1 MPERGQV
8 FKLNCGYTLDA
19 ACEVSSQ
26 SEVSIYTPNQNDA
39 RLVHLVRNGVTVS
52 DWGYSLPPEP
62 AAYLAE
68 IVVPAARELMARMT
82 RIIPSL
88 MAQLPEPQG
97 LTLGLAVALRP
108 TIYQLADGSP
118 ERSLELRGRLEVA
131 GFDGYFCW
139 ATSSHG
145 VARRRPSGSGRAEVP
160 AQEVWP
166 PLEEIL
172 ADEQL
177 MSPLLIDEVA
187 ALLRT
192 TQTVPGRGR
201 A

>member
-1 MPERGQV
+1 LSDLIQV
-8 FKLNCGYTLDA
+8 FKLNCGYTLNA

-26 SEVSIYTPNQNDA
+26 SEVSLYTPNQNDA
-39 RLVHLVRNGVTVS
+39 RLIFLVRNGVSVG
-52 DWGYSLPPEP
+52 DWGYTLPPEP

-68 IVVPAARELMARMT
+68 TVAPAAREILARMT
-82 RIIPSL
+82 RIMPSL
-88 MAQLPEPQG
+88 MAQLPEPQS
-97 LTLGLAVALRP
+97 LTLSLAVALRP
-108 TIYQLADGSP
+108 TIDEAADGSP

-139 ATSSHG
+139 AASSHG
-145 VARRRPSGSGRAEVP
+145 VARRRPSGSSRAEVP

-166 PLEEIL
+166 PLEGVL

-177 MSPLLIDEVA
+177 MSPLLINEIMP
-187 ALLRT
+187 LFHT